1 MHPARMTICICTGY
15 GNHGIPSVLTET
27 LDMSLRQAFADA
39 LKFARGLRGLSQSQI
54 SGALDASYVSRLEA
68 AQSSVTVEA
77 NDELAHGLSLEPL
90 SLLSLAYAAEQN
102 MTPGDVLQ
110 RVNDELKAL
119 ALLDARVTNNPE
131 RVNHAFTAKGFE
143 TTRAVQELKNEGHN
157 QAEVA
162 RRLGLSTSTV
172 GRHWKRPEK

>member
-1 MHPARMTICICTGY
+1 
-15 GNHGIPSVLTET
+15 
-27 LDMSLRQAFADA
+27 MSLRQAFASA

-77 NDELAHGLSLEPL
+77 NDELAQGLSLEPL

-102 MTPGDVLQ
+102 LTPREVLH
-110 RVNDELKAL
+110 RVSDELKLL
-119 ALLDARVTNNPE
+119 ALLDAKIDTDPE
-131 RVNHAFTAKGFE
+131 QVNHAFTVKGAQ
-143 TTRAVQELKNEGHN
+143 TTAAVQELRREGHN

-172 GRHWKRPEK
+172 GRHWNRPVK

>member
-1 MHPARMTICICTGY
+1 
-15 GNHGIPSVLTET
+15 
-27 LDMSLRQAFADA
+27 MSLRQAFADA

-68 AQSSVTVEA
+68 AQSSVTIEA
-77 NDELAHGLSLEPL
+77 NDELAQGLNLEPL

-102 MTPGDVLQ
+102 MTPGQMLQ
-110 RVNDELKAL
+110 RVSNELNGL
-119 ALLDARVTNNPE
+119 GLLNARVIGDPE
-131 RVNHAFTAKGFE
+131 QVNHAFTAKGLE
-143 TTRAVQELKNEGHN
+143 TTRAVQELKKEGHN

-172 GRHWKRPEK
+172 GRHWNRPEK